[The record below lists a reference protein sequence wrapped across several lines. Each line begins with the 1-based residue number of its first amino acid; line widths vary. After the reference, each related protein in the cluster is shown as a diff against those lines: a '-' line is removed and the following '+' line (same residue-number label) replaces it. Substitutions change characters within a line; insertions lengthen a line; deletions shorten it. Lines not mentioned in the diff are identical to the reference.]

1 MVESPEKRS
10 LTDILAEE
18 RQRSLELE
26 SKMKSALKRTNAD
39 AGATDDEDAAAVT
52 QGDDC
57 MVPVIGFLSPTLAAL
72 AVQTAASPNT
82 LLMQRV
88 CRTPGK
94 LLRGLLAGCVL
105 ALQIQL
111 LSSNNMFQT
120 LVASVLEYG
129 TVP

>member
-26 SKMKSALKRTNAD
+26 SKMKSALKRTNAET
-39 AGATDDEDAAAVT
+39 GATDEDATVT
-52 QGDDC
+52 QEDC

-94 LLRGLLAGCVL
+94 LLR
-105 ALQIQL
+105 I
-111 LSSNNMFQT
+111 FKK
-120 LVASVLEYG
+120 VACLHCKYNFCHRPKIICSRLG
-129 TVP
+129 QQAS

>member
-26 SKMKSALKRTNAD
+26 SKMKSALKRTNAET
-39 AGATDDEDAAAVT
+39 GATDEEDAAVT

-88 CRTPGK
+88 CRTTPGK
-94 LLRGLLAGCVL
+94 LLPT
-105 ALQIQL
+105 
-111 LSSNNMFQT
+111 F
-120 LVASVLEYG
+120 
-129 TVP
+129 